1 MPVTTTWFSQGL
13 TFLFCNFQY
22 LLPGCFSI
30 GLSEELIILRSSQ
43 NPEQV
48 SRIVITASSI
58 FFGGIA
64 ILSSLF
70 VVPAGEVG
78 VVTTLGKV
86 SDEPRQPGLNLK
98 IPFLQSTHSFSVR
111 TQVIP
116 EKFATLTK
124 DLQVIEATATVKYAV
139 KPSEAPRI
147 YSTIA
152 TDDSAIYARVIQP
165 SLLKSLKSVFSKYEL
180 DTIATDW
187 NTISSLVQESVSQEL
202 SEFDYVVVRGLDI
215 TGLQIAE
222 EYRAAIEQKQ
232 IAQQQLL
239 RAKTEV
245 EIAEQEAIKF
255 ETLSQ
260 SLNNSVLYK
269 LFLDKWDGQTQVVPS
284 FNGGTTPPVIVGRN

>member
-1 MPVTTTWFSQGL
+1 MQANPQPEQITKTVVGVTTVF
-13 TFLFCNFQY
+13 
-22 LLPGCFSI
+22 I
-30 GLSEELIILRSSQ
+30 
-43 NPEQV
+43 
-48 SRIVITASSI
+48 
-58 FFGGIA
+58 GGIA
-64 ILSSLF
+64 LLSSVF

-86 SDEPRQPGLNLK
+86 SNTPREPGLNLK
-98 IPFLQSTHSFSVR
+98 LPFIQSTHNFSVR

-116 EKFATLTK
+116 EKFSTLTK

-139 KPSEAPRI
+139 KPGEAPRI

-187 NTISSLVQESVSQEL
+187 NNISTLVQESVSNEL
-202 SEFDYVVVRGLDI
+202 SKFDYVAVKGLDI
-215 TGLQIAE
+215 TGLKIAE

-245 EIAEQEAIKF
+245 QIAEQEALKF
-255 ETLSQ
+255 QTLTR
-260 SLNNSVLYK
+260 SLNDSVLYK
-269 LFLDKWDGQTQVVPS
+269 LFLDKWDGKTKVVPPIR
-284 FNGGTTPPVIVGRN
+284 GGSTPPVICLLYTSPSPRDLTASRMPSSA

>member
-1 MPVTTTWFSQGL
+1 MR
-13 TFLFCNFQY
+13 LFVGYHNNIEFFVGMRSYQ
-22 LLPGCFSI
+22 S
-30 GLSEELIILRSSQ
+30 SENISK
-43 NPEQV
+43 
-48 SRIVITASSI
+48 IVITASSI

-64 ILSSLF
+64 VLSSLF

-116 EKFATLTK
+116 EKFSTLTK

-202 SEFDYVVVRGLDI
+202 SEFDYVAVRGLDI

-245 EIAEQEAIKF
+245 QIAEQEAIKF

>member
-1 MPVTTTWFSQGL
+1 M
-13 TFLFCNFQY
+13 
-22 LLPGCFSI
+22 
-30 GLSEELIILRSSQ
+30 RSYQ

-48 SRIVITASSI
+48 WKTVVVVSSI
-58 FFGGIA
+58 FVGGIA
-64 ILSSLF
+64 VLSSLF

-86 SDEPRQPGLNLK
+86 SEQPRQPGLNFK
-98 IPFLQSTHSFSVR
+98 IPFIQSTHSFSVR
-111 TQVIP
+111 TQVVP
-116 EKFATLTK
+116 EKFSTLTK
-124 DLQVIEATATVKYAV
+124 DLQVIETTATVKYAV
-139 KPSEAPRI
+139 KQSEAPRI

-187 NTISSLVQESVSQEL
+187 NSISSLVQDSVSQEL
-202 SEFDYVVVRGLDI
+202 SKFDYVAVRGLDI

-245 EIAEQEAIKF
+245 QIAEQEAIKF
-255 ETLSQ
+255 ETLNR
-260 SLNNSVLYK
+260 SLNDSVLYK
-269 LFLDKWDGQTQVVPS
+269 LFLDKWDGKTQVVPS
-284 FNGGTTPPVIVGRN
+284 FSGGTTPPVIVGRN

>member
-1 MPVTTTWFSQGL
+1 MATLWKIRG
-13 TFLFCNFQY
+13 N
-22 LLPGCFSI
+22 G
-30 GLSEELIILRSSQ
+30 LRSDSQ
-43 NPEQV
+43 SQQV
-48 SRIVITASSI
+48 ARSVVGVATAFI
-58 FFGGIA
+58 GGITL
-64 ILSSLF
+64 LSSVF

-86 SDEPRQPGLNLK
+86 SDTPRQPGLNLK
-98 IPFLQSTHSFSVR
+98 IPFVQSTHSFSVR

-116 EKFATLTK
+116 EKFSTLTK
-124 DLQVIEATATVKYAV
+124 DLQVIEATATVKYGV

-152 TDDSAIYARVIQP
+152 TDDSAIYARLIQP

-187 NTISSLVQESVSQEL
+187 NNISSLVQESVSSEL
-202 SEFDYVVVRGLDI
+202 SKFDYVVVRGLDI
-215 TGLQIAE
+215 TGLKIAE

-245 EIAEQEAIKF
+245 QIAEQEALKF
-255 ETLSQ
+255 ETLTR
-260 SLNNSVLYK
+260 SLNDRVLYK
-269 LFLDKWDGQTQVVPS
+269 LFLDKWDGQTKVVPS
-284 FNGGTTPPVIVGRN
+284 IQGGGIPPVIVGP